1 MSSITQRIPNLLAG
15 ISQQPDNRKRPGQV
29 KDAVNVYPDFT
40 LGMLKRPGSKFVSNL
55 HGANLTDSA
64 KWFHILRDEQE
75 KYIAQYADNV
85 FRVWSLIDGGVRVV
99 DMGTNTGVPGTCDVA
114 TSKTKASDLKTAL
127 SLVQTRLGTLREKE
141 DALAAATTGQNTTV
155 TKLFSVSNTYTVDV
169 EETLESGIL
178 ENSSGQ
184 YLVKNNGTILT
195 REALSVSVKKNAFN
209 LTNTGS
215 TTNIATTTLNGTGT
229 GITVDITFAQI
240 GSTSNYKINT
250 VSINTNGTGYWDGEE
265 LSLDGYPDV
274 TLAVTGVSK
283 GSERTNQYPLIAS
296 QGYRIY
302 ELQQPVAATHTDAQ
316 LQTATTEYNDAKSHA
331 TNIGYDEAV
340 ADVETVTVIDSL
352 TIENAGTG
360 LTQNTYSDQATV
372 ATGTGSGLLVNLTVD
387 ATGVVTEAT
396 VSSASSII
404 GYYVQDQLIEF
415 TGTFAGVQLKI
426 QAAGKRAV
434 YDAAVANCAITTVP
448 SNAYLKDATAD
459 DLEFLTLNDY
469 TFVLNK
475 AKTVSMSTDPADE
488 SPSEIHDGFFYIN
501 TFDSNTHYSVILTYN
516 DNDDVERTETFTVS
530 TANNSHNDLEDVVS
544 DLAQEINQAVA
555 ADTAAQHY
563 ESNNADFTATAVG
576 PGVYLKRFTDT
587 LTVTNSATTHSDGQ
601 VYNKATTGGTGTG
614 LSVNLLVANGVV
626 TKATIAQKGSGYT
639 NGDVISVDDSFFTST
654 QLTYN
659 VSTTTPEFSISV
671 NGGTTAN
678 AIYGFTDSVPNTSFL
693 PSQSVSGHVVKVI
706 NTTDVDI
713 DDMYVQFETAALSE
727 NTVASSGVGSWVET
741 IAPGLKKKL
750 DPLTM
755 PHQLVRQADGSFK
768 YEPVTWIDRLVGD
781 GTTNPLPTFVN
792 QKISNLFFYR
802 NRLGFLSNGNV
813 IMSKAADYFNFFN
826 TSAQVATDDDPI
838 DISAVG
844 TRPAFLNHALPTAV
858 GLVLYGSS
866 EQHILST
873 DSDLFS
879 PKTVKISRLS
889 SYETDE
895 KIEPVSVGTSHAFVS
910 KTPLYT
916 RLFELL
922 DINRDR
928 PPLMNDDT
936 VVVPEL
942 VPASV
947 DSMAA
952 SSALSLIS
960 LGTKG
965 TNDLYQFR
973 FLSAARDKRQLSTWY
988 KWKTTTKV
996 LHQFFDANTFY
1007 VIGNTDSEGVIESYD
1022 MSQSSEEGFLTIPT
1036 GEKTDVCLDLF
1047 YVNPHRE
1054 LVDTLEIVDSDL
1066 TAADGIYGGQSV
1078 NANNEE
1084 IIYQYRISN
1093 NKITQAWI
1101 LKNEGWT
1108 ESPDVRFKL
1117 RQNTHTRV
1125 YLPYTHIADKKLT
1138 AIVLGQQGSVLYPS
1152 AITPDWSGHA
1162 AGISPKLDFFD
1173 LPGDYRGIDTI
1184 IGYNYDMELTLPKL
1198 YVYQQDGESVR
1209 NDPESN
1215 LILHRLRVQTGLS
1228 GPVDYEIKIDGL
1240 NDYTHTASVTMPYE
1254 YEIGEVNM
1262 QANATHVVPIHQ
1274 RNNNLNIT
1282 IKGTTPFPV
1291 SLLGFDWEGKYN
1303 SRFYRRI

>member
-99 DMGTNTGVPGTCDVA
+99 DMGTNTGVPGTCNIA
-114 TSKTKASDLKTAL
+114 TLKTKASDLNTAVA
-127 SLVQTRLGTLREKE
+127 LVGTKLDTLREKE
-141 DALAAATTGQNTTV
+141 DTLAAVTAGQNTTV

-178 ENSSGQ
+178 ENFSGQ

-215 TTNIATTTLNGTGT
+215 TTNIATTSSGTGT
-229 GITVDITFAQI
+229 GITVDITFAQV
-240 GSTSNYKINT
+240 GGTSNYKIDT
-250 VSINTNGTGYWDGEE
+250 VSINTNGTGYWDGEV

-302 ELQQPVAATHTDAQ
+302 ELQQPVAATHTAAQ
-316 LQTATTEYNDAKSHA
+316 LQTAKGEYDDAKSHA

-340 ADVETVTVIDSL
+340 ADVETAL
-352 TIENAGTG
+352 T
-360 LTQNTYSDQATV
+360 
-372 ATGTGSGLLVNLTVD
+372 
-387 ATGVVTEAT
+387 
-396 VSSASSII
+396 
-404 GYYVQDQLIEF
+404 
-415 TGTFAGVQLKI
+415 
-426 QAAGKRAV
+426 GKRAV
-434 YDAAVANCAITTVP
+434 YDADVANCAITTVP

-459 DLEFLTLNDY
+459 DLEFLTINDY

-475 AKTVSMSTDPADE
+475 AKTVSMTTDE

-501 TFDSNTHYSVILTYN
+501 TYDSNSHYSVILTYK
-516 DNDDVERTETFTVS
+516 DNDDVERTETFT
-530 TANNSHNDLEDVVS
+530 TNTQNNSHNDIEDVVAF
-544 DLAQEINQAVA
+544 LAQEINQAVA
-555 ADTAAQHY
+555 ANTAAQHY
-563 ESNNADFTATAVG
+563 ESNNADFTATVVG

-601 VYNKATTGGTGTG
+601 EYNIPTTGGTGTG
-614 LSVNLLVANGVV
+614 LRVNLLVAGGVV

-639 NGDVISVDDSFFTST
+639 NGDVIDVDDSFFAST

-713 DDMYVQFETAALSE
+713 DDMYVQFETTATSE

-741 IAPGLKKKL
+741 IAPGLKYKL

-768 YEPVTWIDRLVGD
+768 YEPVTWINRLVGD
-781 GTTNPLPTFVN
+781 KDTNPLPTFVG

-866 EQHILST
+866 EQHMLST

-895 KIEPVSVGTSHAFVS
+895 KIQPVSVGTSHAFVS

-942 VPASV
+942 VPVSV

-973 FLSAARDKRQLSTWY
+973 FLSSSRDKRELSTWY

-1007 VIGNTDSEGVIESYD
+1007 VIGNTDSEGAIESYD

-1054 LVDTLEIVDSDL
+1054 IHSTLQIVDADITS
-1066 TAADGIYGGQSV
+1066 ADGLVTWASSEFGSLVI
-1078 NANNEE
+1078 A
-1084 IIYQYRISN
+1084 YRIVS
-1093 NKITQAWI
+1093 NKITEAYVVTDEPT
-1101 LKNEGWT
+1101 LADGT
-1108 ESPDVRFKL
+1108 LVGPDSRFKYIK
-1117 RQNTHTRV
+1117 NTNTRV
-1125 YLPYTHIADKKLT
+1125 YLPYSKLSDKTL
-1138 AIVLGQQGSVLYPS
+1138 AAVVLGASNGAVLYPNVLS
-1152 AITPDWSGHA
+1152 NNT
-1162 AGISPKLDFFD
+1162 FE
-1173 LPGDYRGIDTI
+1173 LPGDYRGTDIV

-1228 GPVDYEIKIDGL
+1228 GPVDYQIKIDGL

-1262 QANATHVVPIHQ
+1262 QANATHVVPIYQ
-1274 RNNNLNIT
+1274 RNDNLNIT

>member
-40 LGMLKRPGSKFVSNL
+40 LGMLKRPGSKFINTLFDPYPISS
-55 HGANLTDSA
+55 D

-75 KYIAQYADNV
+75 KYVVQ
-85 FRVWSLIDGGVRVV
+85 FRNGQFKVWSLIDGTPRAVNYSNSYYRC
-99 DMGTNTGVPGTCDVA
+99 NTSSYINVA
-114 TSKTKASDLKTAL
+114 NSIKPSFDSLTDATKTL
-127 SLVQTRLGTLREKE
+127 QEKE
-141 DALAAATTGQNTTV
+141 NALAAATAGQNTTV

-178 ENSSGQ
+178 KNSSGQ
-184 YLVKNNGTILT
+184 YLVKNNGTVVASHVTSLPSGY
-195 REALSVSVKKNAFN
+195 AL
-209 LTNTGS
+209 
-215 TTNIATTTLNGTGT
+215 
-229 GITVDITFAQI
+229 
-240 GSTSNYKINT
+240 
-250 VSINTNGTGYWDGEE
+250 
-265 LSLDGYPDV
+265 
-274 TLAVTGVSK
+274 
-283 GSERTNQYPLIAS
+283 GSERTDQYPLIAS
-296 QGYRIY
+296 QGYRVY
-302 ELQQPVAATHTDAQ
+302 EAQLTVAATHTGQQ
-316 LQTATTEYNDAKSHA
+316 LTDATTEYNNAKTTYDSVLA
-331 TNIGYDEAV
+331 TYNSYNSSFDFYNGDCPAV
-340 ADVETVTVIDSL
+340 NTPDNLLYIK
-352 TIENAGTG
+352 NAGSGFTNG
-360 LTQNTYSDQATV
+360 EYPQQSTTTL
-372 ATGTGSGLLVNLTVD
+372 TGSGTNMQVNIRVENSKVVSANVYTLGAGSGYSVGDTISV
-387 ATGVVTEAT
+387 TNFSGVVLE
-396 VSSASSII
+396 I
-404 GYYVQDQLIEF
+404 
-415 TGTFAGVQLKI
+415 AG
-426 QAAGKRAV
+426 
-434 YDAAVANCAITTVP
+434 P
-448 SNAYLKDATAD
+448 SYLKDATAD
-459 DLEFLTLNDY
+459 DIEFLTLNDY

-475 AKTVSMSTDPADE
+475 AKTVSMTTDTSAAQVSEGFVYINSVSPSTDY
-488 SPSEIHDGFFYIN
+488 EIR
-501 TFDSNTHYSVILTYN
+501 LTYN
-516 DNDDVERTETFTVS
+516 GTTRTFTFQTS
-530 TANNSHNDLEDVVS
+530 DSGHIDANTICVGLIAAIAN
-544 DLAQEINQAVA
+544 VA
-555 ADTAAQHY
+555 NY
-563 ESNNADFTATAVG
+563 
-576 PGVYLKRFTDT
+576 
-587 LTVTNSATTHSDGQ
+587 
-601 VYNKATTGGTGTG
+601 GTGATYPEYK
-614 LSVNLLVANGVV
+614 GVEV
-626 TKATIAQKGSGYT
+626 GSGIYIT
-639 NGDVISVDDSFFTST
+639 RIDSNGAYVDE
-654 QLTYN
+654 
-659 VSTTTPEFSISV
+659 EFDIETR
-671 NGGTTAN
+671 GGSSDN
-678 AIYGFTDSVPNTSFL
+678 AIYGFTDTVPNTSFL
-693 PSQSVSGHVVKVI
+693 PIQAKNGYKVKVV
-706 NTTDVDI
+706 NTTDVEI
-713 DDMYVQFETAALSE
+713 DDM
-727 NTVASSGVGSWVET
+727 WVEFQASHNAT
-741 IAPGLKKKL
+741 YGGGAWIESTAPELKYKI

-781 GTTNPLPTFVN
+781 DNTNPLPTFVG

-844 TRPAFLNHALPTAV
+844 TRPAFLKYALPTAV

-960 LGTKG
+960 LSTKG

-1007 VIGNTDSEGVIESYD
+1007 VIGTNDTDVTIESYD

-1047 YVNPHRE
+1047 NVNPHR
-1054 LVDTLEIVDSDL
+1054 TYDSNTNL
-1066 TAADGIYGGQSV
+1066 TTV
-1078 NANNEE
+1078 E
-1084 IIYQYRISN
+1084 
-1093 NKITQAWI
+1093 
-1101 LKNEGWT
+1101 
-1108 ESPDVRFKL
+1108 
-1117 RQNTHTRV
+1117 
-1125 YLPYTHIADKKLT
+1125 LPYTHLTDKNL
-1138 AIVLGQQGSVLYPS
+1138 AAVVLGPSNGAVLYP
-1152 AITPDWSGHA
+1152 TVTNNTFV
-1162 AGISPKLDFFD
+1162 LD
-1173 LPGDYRGIDTI
+1173 GDYRGTDIV

-1262 QANATHVVPIHQ
+1262 QANATHVVPIYQ
-1274 RNNNLNIT
+1274 RNDNLNIT

>member
-40 LGMLKRPGSKFVSNL
+40 LGMLKRPGSKFVSKL
-55 HGANLTDSA
+55 HGANLTASA

-99 DMGTNTGVPGTCDVA
+99 DMGANTGVPGTCDVA
-114 TSKTKASDLKTAL
+114 TSKTEAGELNTAVAL
-127 SLVQTRLGTLREKE
+127 IQTRLDTLREKE
-141 DALAAATTGQNTTV
+141 DALAAATAGQNTTV

-178 ENSSGQ
+178 QNTNG
-184 YLVKNNGTILT
+184 YLVKNNGTVVASHVTSLPSGY
-195 REALSVSVKKNAFN
+195 AL
-209 LTNTGS
+209 
-215 TTNIATTTLNGTGT
+215 
-229 GITVDITFAQI
+229 
-240 GSTSNYKINT
+240 
-250 VSINTNGTGYWDGEE
+250 
-265 LSLDGYPDV
+265 
-274 TLAVTGVSK
+274 
-283 GSERTNQYPLIAS
+283 GSERTDQYPLIAS
-296 QGYRIY
+296 QGYRVY
-302 ELQQPVAATHTDAQ
+302 EAQLTVAATHTEQQ
-316 LQTATTEYNDAKSHA
+316 LTDATTEYNTAK
-331 TNIGYDEAV
+331 TGNNGYDVAV
-340 ADVETVTVIDSL
+340 AEVETAATGKRAVYDAAAADCAVTTIPADSL
-352 TIENAGTG
+352 TVDTAGSG
-360 LTQNTYSDQATV
+360 LTDGTFNDQATV
-372 ATGTGSGLLVNLTVD
+372 ATETGSGLLVNLTVSGGAVTAAAISTASD
-387 ATGVVTEAT
+387 ITGF
-396 VSSASSII
+396 
-404 GYYVQDQLIEF
+404 YLHDQEISF
-415 TGTFAGVQLKI
+415 TGT
-426 QAAGKRAV
+426 
-434 YDAAVANCAITTVP
+434 YAAVKLKVQQGG
-448 SNAYLKDATAD
+448 YLEGAAAD
-459 DLEFLTLNDY
+459 DIELLTLNDY
-469 TFVLNK
+469 TLVLNK
-475 AKTVSMSTDPADE
+475 AKTVRMTADKSAAQVNE
-488 SPSEIHDGFFYIN
+488 GFVYIN
-501 TFDSNTHYSVILTYN
+501 TVTPSTDYEIRLTYSGTT
-516 DNDDVERTETFTVS
+516 RTFTFQTS
-530 TANNSHNDLEDVVS
+530 NSGHIDANTICVGLIDKL
-544 DLAQEINQAVA
+544 
-555 ADTAAQHY
+555 ADTANY
-563 ESNNADFTATAVG
+563 GGGAVEYT
-576 PGVYLKRFTDT
+576 GVE
-587 LTVTNSATTHSDGQ
+587 V
-601 VYNKATTGGTGTG
+601 
-614 LSVNLLVANGVV
+614 
-626 TKATIAQKGSGYT
+626 GSGIYIT
-639 NGDVISVDDSFFTST
+639 RIDGNEFDVETR
-654 QLTYN
+654 
-659 VSTTTPEFSISV
+659 
-671 NGGTTAN
+671 GGSSDN
-678 AIYGFTDSVPNTSFL
+678 AIYGFTDTVPNTSFL
-693 PSQSVSGHVVKVI
+693 PIQAKDGYKVRI
-706 NTTDVDI
+706 VNTTDVDI
-713 DDMYVQFETAALSE
+713 DDM
-727 NTVASSGVGSWVET
+727 WVEFQSSHSAT
-741 IAPGLKKKL
+741 YGGGAWVEATAPDVFYKL

-755 PHQLVRQADGSFK
+755 PHQFVRQADGSFK

-781 GTTNPLPTFVN
+781 DNTNPLPTFVG
-792 QKISNLFFYR
+792 QKISNFFFYR

-844 TRPAFLNHALPTAV
+844 TRPAFLNHVLPTAV

-879 PKTVKISRLS
+879 PKTVKISQLS

-895 KIEPVSVGTSHAFVS
+895 NIEPVSVGTSHAFVS
-910 KTPLYT
+910 KTPLFT
-916 RLFELL
+916 RLFEML

-942 VPASV
+942 IPASV
-947 DSMAA
+947 DSMSA

-960 LGTKG
+960 LCTKG

-1007 VIGNTDSEGVIESYD
+1007 VIGDTDSEGVIESYD

-1047 YVNPHRE
+1047 DVNPHR
-1054 LVDTLEIVDSDL
+1054 VITDTVEVLDENTTQADDFWTFTGVDSVGEIKIKYRVLNGKIFDAHVA
-1066 TAADGIYGGQSV
+1066 TNTSDFPDGYVFS
-1078 NANNEE
+1078 
-1084 IIYQYRISN
+1084 S
-1093 NKITQAWI
+1093 
-1101 LKNEGWT
+1101 
-1108 ESPDVRFKL
+1108 RFKL
-1117 RQNTHTRV
+1117 IKNSHTRV
-1125 YLPYTHIADKKLT
+1125 YLQHTHVSNKRLA
-1138 AIVLGQQGSVLYPS
+1138 AVVLGEKQGAVLYPS
-1152 AITPDWSGHA
+1152 VIEPNYTAQDDAPY
-1162 AGISPKLDFFD
+1162 LDFFD
-1173 LPGDYRGIDTI
+1173 LPGDYRGTDIV

-1228 GPVDYEIKIDGL
+1228 GPVDYEIKITGL

-1274 RNNNLNIT
+1274 RNENLNIT

>member
-40 LGMLKRPGSKFVSNL
+40 LGMLKRPGSKFVSKL

-99 DMGTNTGVPGTCDVA
+99 DMGTNTGVPGTCNISNA
-114 TSKTKASDLKTAL
+114 KTQANDFNAAS
-127 SLVQTRLGTLREKE
+127 SLVKLNLNTLRQSE
-141 DALAAATTGQNTTV
+141 DNLAVVSAGQNTTV
-155 TKLFSVSNTYTVDV
+155 TKLFSASNTYTIDV

-184 YLVKNNGTILT
+184 YLVKNNGTVVSSNSSSLPANY
-195 REALSVSVKKNAFN
+195 AL
-209 LTNTGS
+209 
-215 TTNIATTTLNGTGT
+215 
-229 GITVDITFAQI
+229 
-240 GSTSNYKINT
+240 
-250 VSINTNGTGYWDGEE
+250 
-265 LSLDGYPDV
+265 
-274 TLAVTGVSK
+274 
-283 GSERTNQYPLIAS
+283 GSERTNQYPLLAS
-296 QGYRIY
+296 KGYRVY
-302 ELQQPVAATHTDAQ
+302 EAQLTVAATHTSTD
-316 LQTATTEYNDAKSHA
+316 LQNATTAYDAAKLTYDAAVTSQDTERTDYNTQANNCA
-331 TNIGYDEAV
+331 IT
-340 ADVETVTVIDSL
+340 TVPSDSL

-360 LTQNTYSDQATV
+360 LTQGSYPDEATV
-372 ATGTGSGLLVNLTVD
+372 ATETGSGLLVNLTVD

-396 VSSASSII
+396 ISSASVIT
-404 GYYVQDQLIEF
+404 GYYLQNQLIKF
-415 TGTFAGVQLKI
+415 TGTFAGVELKV
-426 QAAGKRAV
+426 QQGG
-434 YDAAVANCAITTVP
+434 
-448 SNAYLKDATAD
+448 YLEGATAD
-459 DLEFLTLNDY
+459 DLEFLTINDY

-475 AKTVSMSTDPADE
+475 AKTVRMTADTSAAQVNEGFVYINSVTPSTDY
-488 SPSEIHDGFFYIN
+488 EIR
-501 TFDSNTHYSVILTYN
+501 LTYSGTT
-516 DNDDVERTETFTVS
+516 RTFTYQTSNSGHIDANTICVGLIAELAN
-530 TANNSHNDLEDVVS
+530 TANYGGS
-544 DLAQEINQAVA
+544 AVE
-555 ADTAAQHY
+555 Y
-563 ESNNADFTATAVG
+563 I
-576 PGVYLKRFTDT
+576 GVE
-587 LTVTNSATTHSDGQ
+587 V
-601 VYNKATTGGTGTG
+601 
-614 LSVNLLVANGVV
+614 
-626 TKATIAQKGSGYT
+626 GSGIYIT
-639 NGDVISVDDSFFTST
+639 RTDSE
-654 QLTYN
+654 
-659 VSTTTPEFSISV
+659 EFDIETR
-671 NGGTTAN
+671 GGSSDN
-678 AIYGFTDSVPNTSFL
+678 AIYGFTDIVPNTSFL
-693 PSQSVSGHVVKVI
+693 PIQAKNGYKVKVA
-706 NTTDVDI
+706 NTTDVEI
-713 DDMYVQFETAALSE
+713 DDM
-727 NTVASSGVGSWVET
+727 WVEFQASHNAT
-741 IAPGLKKKL
+741 YGGGAWVESVEPGLKYKL

-781 GTTNPLPTFVN
+781 KDTNPLPTFVN

-844 TRPAFLNHALPTAV
+844 TRPAFLKYALPTAV

-866 EQHILST
+866 EQHMLST

-895 KIEPVSVGTSHAFVS
+895 KIQPVSVGTSHAFVS

-942 VPASV
+942 VPVSV

-960 LGTKG
+960 LGAKG

-973 FLSAARDKRQLSTWY
+973 FLSSSRDKRELSTWY

-1047 YVNPHRE
+1047 YVNPHR
-1054 LVDTLEIVDSDL
+1054 T
-1066 TAADGIYGGQSV
+1066 Y
-1078 NANNEE
+1078 NN
-1084 IIYQYRISN
+1084 
-1093 NKITQAWI
+1093 
-1101 LKNEGWT
+1101 
-1108 ESPDVRFKL
+1108 
-1117 RQNTHTRV
+1117 NTKETTV
-1125 YLPYTHIADKKLT
+1125 KLPYVSTSGTLAAVI
-1138 AIVLGQQGSVLYPS
+1138 LGPSNGAVLYP
-1152 AITPDWSGHA
+1152 TVTNDTFV
-1162 AGISPKLDFFD
+1162 LD
-1173 LPGDYRGIDTI
+1173 GDYRGTDIV

-1228 GPVDYEIKIDGL
+1228 GPVDYQIKIDGL

-1262 QANATHVVPIHQ
+1262 QANATHVVPIYQ
-1274 RNNNLNIT
+1274 RNDNLNIT

>member
-40 LGMLKRPGSKFVSNL
+40 LGMLKRPGSKFVSKL
-55 HGANLTDSA
+55 HGANLTASA

-114 TSKTKASDLKTAL
+114 TSKTEAGELNTAVAL
-127 SLVQTRLGTLREKE
+127 IQTRLDTLREKE
-141 DALAAATTGQNTTV
+141 DALAAATAGQNTTV

-178 ENSSGQ
+178 QNTNG
-184 YLVKNNGTILT
+184 YLVKNNGTVVASHVTSLPSGY
-195 REALSVSVKKNAFN
+195 AL
-209 LTNTGS
+209 
-215 TTNIATTTLNGTGT
+215 
-229 GITVDITFAQI
+229 
-240 GSTSNYKINT
+240 
-250 VSINTNGTGYWDGEE
+250 
-265 LSLDGYPDV
+265 
-274 TLAVTGVSK
+274 
-283 GSERTNQYPLIAS
+283 GSERTDQYPLIAS
-296 QGYRIY
+296 QGYRVY
-302 ELQQPVAATHTDAQ
+302 EAQLTVAATHTGQHLTDA
-316 LQTATTEYNDAKSHA
+316 TNEYNTAKTGS
-331 TNIGYDEAV
+331 NGYDVAV
-340 ADVETVTVIDSL
+340 ADVET
-352 TIENAGTG
+352 A
-360 LTQNTYSDQATV
+360 
-372 ATGTGSGLLVNLTVD
+372 ATGNRALYDDAVD
-387 ATGVVTEAT
+387 
-396 VSSASSII
+396 
-404 GYYVQDQLIEF
+404 
-415 TGTFAGVQLKI
+415 
-426 QAAGKRAV
+426 
-434 YDAAVANCAITTVP
+434 NCAITTVP

-475 AKTVSMSTDPADE
+475 AKTVSMTTDE

-501 TFDSNTHYSVILTYN
+501 TYDSNTHYSVILTYK
-516 DNDDVERTETFTVS
+516 DNDDVERTETFT
-530 TANNSHNDLEDVVS
+530 TNTQNNAHADIEDVVS
-544 DLAQEINQAVA
+544 FLAQEINQAVG
-555 ADTAAQHY
+555 ADTATQYYA
-563 ESNNADFTATAVG
+563 SDNADFTATAVG

-587 LTVTNSATTHSDGQ
+587 LTVTNSTTTHSDGQ
-601 VYNKATTGGTGTG
+601 VHNKSTTGGTGTG
-614 LSVNLLVANGVV
+614 LRVNLLVAGGVV

-639 NGDVISVDDSFFTST
+639 NGDVISVDDSQFSST

-678 AIYGFTDSVPNTSFL
+678 SIYGFTDSVPNTSFL
-693 PSQSVSGHVVKVI
+693 PNQSVNGHVVKII

-713 DDMYVQFETAALSE
+713 DDMYVKFETTATSD

-741 IAPGLKKKL
+741 IAPGLKYKL

-755 PHQLVRQADGSFK
+755 PHQFVRQADGSFK

-781 GTTNPLPTFVN
+781 DNTNPLPTFVG
-792 QKISNLFFYR
+792 QKISNFFFYR

-844 TRPAFLNHALPTAV
+844 TRPAFLNHVLPTAV

-879 PKTVKISRLS
+879 PKTVKISQLS

-895 KIEPVSVGTSHAFVS
+895 NIEPVSVGTSHAFVS
-910 KTPLYT
+910 KTPLFT

-942 VPASV
+942 IPASV
-947 DSMAA
+947 DSMSA

-960 LGTKG
+960 LCTKG

-1007 VIGNTDSEGVIESYD
+1007 VIGDTDSEGVIESYD

-1047 YVNPHRE
+1047 YVNPHRTY
-1054 LVDTLEIVDSDL
+1054 D
-1066 TAADGIYGGQSV
+1066 
-1078 NANNEE
+1078 NND
-1084 IIYQYRISN
+1084 
-1093 NKITQAWI
+1093 
-1101 LKNEGWT
+1101 NET
-1108 ESPDVRFKL
+1108 TVE
-1117 RQNTHTRV
+1117 
-1125 YLPYTHIADKKLT
+1125 LPYVSANGTLAAVI
-1138 AIVLGQQGSVLYPS
+1138 LGPSNGAVLYP
-1152 AITPDWSGHA
+1152 TVTNNTFV
-1162 AGISPKLDFFD
+1162 LD
-1173 LPGDYRGIDTI
+1173 GDYRGTDIV

-1228 GPVDYEIKIDGL
+1228 GPVDYEIKITGL

-1274 RNNNLNIT
+1274 RNENLNIT

>member
-55 HGANLTDSA
+55 YGANLTDSA

-114 TSKTKASDLKTAL
+114 TSKTEANALNTAL

-141 DALAAATTGQNTTV
+141 DALAAATAGQNTTV

-184 YLVKNNGTILT
+184 YLVKNNGTVV
-195 REALSVSVKKNAFN
+195 ASHV
-209 LTNTGS
+209 
-215 TTNIATTTLNGTGT
+215 
-229 GITVDITFAQI
+229 
-240 GSTSNYKINT
+240 TSLP
-250 VSINTNGTGYWDGEE
+250 SGYV
-265 LSLDGYPDV
+265 L
-274 TLAVTGVSK
+274 
-283 GSERTNQYPLIAS
+283 GSERTDQYPLIAS
-296 QGYRIY
+296 QGYRVY
-302 ELQQPVAATHTDAQ
+302 EAQLTVAATHTEQQ
-316 LQTATTEYNDAKSHA
+316 LTDATTEYNTAKTAYDA
-331 TNIGYDEAV
+331 TV
-340 ADVETVTVIDSL
+340 ADVET
-352 TIENAGTG
+352 
-360 LTQNTYSDQATV
+360 AT
-372 ATGTGSGLLVNLTVD
+372 T
-387 ATGVVTEAT
+387 
-396 VSSASSII
+396 
-404 GYYVQDQLIEF
+404 
-415 TGTFAGVQLKI
+415 
-426 QAAGKRAV
+426 GKRAL
-434 YDAAVANCAITTVP
+434 YDAAVANCAITTAP

-475 AKTVSMSTDPADE
+475 AKTVSMTTDV
-488 SPSEIHDGFFYIN
+488 SPSQVDSGFVYLN
-501 TFDSNTHYSVILTYN
+501 TLSSNSHYSVTLSYTD
-516 DNDDVERTETFTVS
+516 DNGTAQTHTLDTAVANNTHDEIDDVLDDLIAE
-530 TANNSHNDLEDVVS
+530 NNS
-544 DLAQEINQAVA
+544 
-555 ADTAAQHY
+555 
-563 ESNNADFTATAVG
+563 DFTITKVG
-576 PGVYLKRFTDT
+576 YGIYITR
-587 LTVTNSATTHSDGQ
+587 N
-601 VYNKATTGGTGTG
+601 
-614 LSVNLLVANGVV
+614 
-626 TKATIAQKGSGYT
+626 
-639 NGDVISVDDSFFTST
+639 
-654 QLTYN
+654 
-659 VSTTTPEFSISV
+659 TTTQYTKFTLEV
-671 NGGTTAN
+671 EGGQTDN
-678 AIYGFTDSVPNTSFL
+678 SIYGFTDSVPNTSFL
-693 PSQSVSGHVVKVI
+693 PAQSVDGHVVKII

-713 DDMYVQFETAALSE
+713 DDIYVKFETNGSA
-727 NTVASSGVGSWVET
+727 NKGVGSWVET
-741 IAPGLKKKL
+741 IEPGLNYKL

-781 GTTNPLPTFVN
+781 DNTNPLPTFVG

-889 SYETDE
+889 SYEADE
-895 KIEPVSVGTSHAFVS
+895 NIEPVSVGTSHAFVS

-973 FLSAARDKRQLSTWY
+973 FLSAGRDKRQLSTWY

-1007 VIGNTDSEGVIESYD
+1007 VIGAYPQPYGISMNEDVNQASIESYD
-1022 MSQSSEEGFLTIPT
+1022 MSQSSEEGFLTLPT

-1054 LVDTLEIVDSDL
+1054 LGPTVEILDSQSGGGWTTWTDYLNNIEIKGYAKDGKIEYAYVHLDNPALADGTLIVD
-1066 TAADGIYGGQSV
+1066 G
-1078 NANNEE
+1078 
-1084 IIYQYRISN
+1084 
-1093 NKITQAWI
+1093 
-1101 LKNEGWT
+1101 
-1108 ESPDVRFKL
+1108 RFKYIKNK
-1117 RQNTHTRV
+1117 NTIVH
-1125 YLPYTHIADKKLT
+1125 LPYRRKQGKTFA
-1138 AIVLGQQGSVLYPS
+1138 AVVLGESNGTVYYP
-1152 AITPDWSGHA
+1152 TVMHNNTFEL
-1162 AGISPKLDFFD
+1162 AGDQ
-1173 LPGDYRGIDTI
+1173 RGVDMV
-1184 IGYNYDMELTLPKL
+1184 IGYIYDMEIDLPKL

-1254 YEIGEVNM
+1254 YETGGVNM
-1262 QANATHVVPIHQ
+1262 QANATHVVPIYQ

>member
-99 DMGTNTGVPGTCDVA
+99 DMGTNTGVPGTCNVA
-114 TSKTKASDLKTAL
+114 TSKTKASDLNTAL
-127 SLVQTRLGTLREKE
+127 SLVQTRLDTLREKE
-141 DALAAATTGQNTTV
+141 DALAAATAGQNTTV

-178 ENSSGQ
+178 KNSSGQ
-184 YLVKNNGTILT
+184 YLVKNNGTVVASGVTSLPSGY
-195 REALSVSVKKNAFN
+195 AL
-209 LTNTGS
+209 
-215 TTNIATTTLNGTGT
+215 
-229 GITVDITFAQI
+229 
-240 GSTSNYKINT
+240 
-250 VSINTNGTGYWDGEE
+250 
-265 LSLDGYPDV
+265 
-274 TLAVTGVSK
+274 
-283 GSERTNQYPLIAS
+283 GSERTDQYPLIAS
-296 QGYRIY
+296 QGYRVY
-302 ELQQPVAATHTDAQ
+302 EAQLTVAATHTGQQ
-316 LQTATTEYNDAKSHA
+316 LTDATTEYNTAKA
-331 TNIGYDEAV
+331 NYDTAV
-340 ADVETVTVIDSL
+340 ADVEIPTLDSL
-352 TIENAGTG
+352 TIENGGTG
-360 LTQNTYSDQATV
+360 IIPGSATDWPTV
-372 ATGTGSGLLVNLTVD
+372 ATETGSGLLVNLTVD
-387 ATGVVTEAT
+387 FSGVVTQAT
-396 VSSASSII
+396 ISSASVIS
-404 GYYVQDQLIEF
+404 GYYLQDQLIEF
-415 TGTFAGVQLKI
+415 TGVFAGVKLKV
-426 QAAGKRAV
+426 QQTGGKRAL

-448 SNAYLKDATAD
+448 SNAYLKDATAN

-475 AKTVSMSTDPADE
+475 AKTVSMTTDTSAAQVNEGFVYINSVSPSTDY
-488 SPSEIHDGFFYIN
+488 EIR
-501 TFDSNTHYSVILTYN
+501 LTYSGTT
-516 DNDDVERTETFTVS
+516 RTFTFQTS
-530 TANNSHNDLEDVVS
+530 SSGHIDANTICVGLIAE
-544 DLAQEINQAVA
+544 L
-555 ADTAAQHY
+555 ADTANY
-563 ESNNADFTATAVG
+563 G
-576 PGVYLKRFTDT
+576 G
-587 LTVTNSATTHSDGQ
+587 SAAE
-601 VYNKATTGGTGTG
+601 YTGIE
-614 LSVNLLVANGVV
+614 V
-626 TKATIAQKGSGYT
+626 GSGIYIT
-639 NGDVISVDDSFFTST
+639 RTDSE
-654 QLTYN
+654 
-659 VSTTTPEFSISV
+659 EFDIETR
-671 NGGTTAN
+671 GGSSDN
-678 AIYGFTDSVPNTSFL
+678 AIYGFTDTVPNTSFL
-693 PSQSVSGHVVKVI
+693 PIQAKNGYKVKVV
-706 NTTDVDI
+706 NTTDVEI
-713 DDMYVQFETAALSE
+713 DDM
-727 NTVASSGVGSWVET
+727 WVEFQASHNAT
-741 IAPGLKKKL
+741 YGGGAWIESTAPGLKYKL

-781 GTTNPLPTFVN
+781 DNTNPLPTFVG

-960 LGTKG
+960 LSTKG

-973 FLSAARDKRQLSTWY
+973 FLSATRDKRQLSTWY

-1007 VIGNTDSEGVIESYD
+1007 VIGAYPQPYGISILDDVNQASIESYD
-1022 MSQSSEEGFLTIPT
+1022 MSQSSEEGFLTLPT

-1054 LVDTLEIVDSDL
+1054 IGPTVEIVNQQHQGGGWITWYDYTNNIEIKGYAKDGKIEYAYVHSDNPAL
-1066 TAADGIYGGQSV
+1066 ADGTLIVSGKFKY
-1078 NANNEE
+1078 
-1084 IIYQYRISN
+1084 IK
-1093 NKITQAWI
+1093 NK
-1101 LKNEGWT
+1101 
-1108 ESPDVRFKL
+1108 
-1117 RQNTHTRV
+1117 NTIVH
-1125 YLPYTHIADKKLT
+1125 LPYRRKQGKTFA
-1138 AIVLGQQGSVLYPS
+1138 AVVLGESNGTVYYP
-1152 AITPDWSGHA
+1152 TVMHNNTFEL
-1162 AGISPKLDFFD
+1162 AGDQ
-1173 LPGDYRGIDTI
+1173 RGVDMV
-1184 IGYNYDMELTLPKL
+1184 IGYIYDMEIDLPKL
-1198 YVYQQDGESVR
+1198 YVYQQDGESIR

-1254 YEIGEVNM
+1254 YETGGVNM

>member
-55 HGANLTDSA
+55 HGANLTNSA

-85 FRVWSLIDGGVRVV
+85 FRVWSLIDGGVRAV
-99 DMGTNTGVPGTCDVA
+99 DMGDDTGVPVTCTLTDADADTYNNAVA
-114 TSKTKASDLKTAL
+114 
-127 SLVQTRLGTLREKE
+127 LVQTRLDTLREKE
-141 DALAAATTGQNTTV
+141 DDLAEATTGQNTTV

-178 ENSSGQ
+178 QNTTG
-184 YLVKNNGTILT
+184 YLVKNNGTVVASHVTSLPSGY
-195 REALSVSVKKNAFN
+195 AL
-209 LTNTGS
+209 
-215 TTNIATTTLNGTGT
+215 
-229 GITVDITFAQI
+229 
-240 GSTSNYKINT
+240 
-250 VSINTNGTGYWDGEE
+250 
-265 LSLDGYPDV
+265 
-274 TLAVTGVSK
+274 
-283 GSERTNQYPLIAS
+283 GSERTDQYPLIAS
-296 QGYRIY
+296 KGYRVF
-302 ELQQPVAATHTDAQ
+302 EAQLTVAATHTEQQ
-316 LQTATTEYNDAKSHA
+316 LTAATTAYNTAK
-331 TNIGYDEAV
+331 TEYDEAV
-340 ADVETVTVIDSL
+340 TDADEAKS
-352 TIENAGTG
+352 
-360 LTQNTYSDQATV
+360 TY
-372 ATGTGSGLLVNLTVD
+372 N
-387 ATGVVTEAT
+387 
-396 VSSASSII
+396 
-404 GYYVQDQLIEF
+404 
-415 TGTFAGVQLKI
+415 
-426 QAAGKRAV
+426 GK
-434 YDAAVANCAITTVP
+434 VANCAITNVP
-448 SNAYLKDATAD
+448 TDAYLKNATAD
-459 DLEFLTLNDY
+459 DLEFLTINDY

-475 AKTVSMSTDPADE
+475 AKTVSMTTDT
-488 SPSEIHDGFFYIN
+488 SPSEVHDGFFYIN
-501 TFDSNTHYSVILTYN
+501 VYDSNTHYSIILTYK
-516 DNDDVERTETFTVS
+516 DNDDVERTETFT
-530 TANNSHNDLEDVVS
+530 TNTQNNSHDDIEDVVS
-544 DLAQEINQAVA
+544 YLAEQINIATA
-555 ADTAAQHY
+555 ADTATQYY

-601 VYNKATTGGTGTG
+601 THNKATTGGTGSG
-614 LSVNLLVANGVV
+614 LIVNLLVAGGVV

-639 NGDVISVDDSFFTST
+639 DGDVISVADSQFANT

-659 VSTTTPEFSISV
+659 VGTTTPEFSISV

-693 PSQSVSGHVVKVI
+693 PSQSVDGHVVKII

-713 DDMYVQFETAALSE
+713 DDMYVKFETTATSDT
-727 NTVASSGVGSWVET
+727 TVAGAGVGSWVET
-741 IAPGLKKKL
+741 IAPGLKYKF

-755 PHQLVRQADGSFK
+755 PHQLVRQADGSFE
-768 YEPVTWIDRLVGD
+768 YGPVTWIDRLVGD
-781 GTTNPLPTFVN
+781 DNTNPLPTFVG

-844 TRPAFLNHALPTAV
+844 TRPAFLTHVLPTAV
-858 GLVLYGSS
+858 GLVLYGTS
-866 EQHILST
+866 EQHLLST

-879 PKTVKISRLS
+879 PKTVKVSTLS

-895 KIEPVSVGTSHAFVS
+895 KIGPVAVGTSQAFVS

-942 VPASV
+942 VPETV

-973 FLSAARDKRQLSTWY
+973 FLSASRDKRQLSTWY
-988 KWKTTTKV
+988 RWKTTTKM

-1007 VIGNTDSEGVIESYD
+1007 VIGNTDSEAVVESYD

-1047 YVNPHRE
+1047 YVNPHRKVE
-1054 LVDTLEIVDSDL
+1054 RDLKIIDSR
-1066 TAADGIYGGQSV
+1066 TIFSGGSGG
-1078 NANNEE
+1078 
-1084 IIYQYRISN
+1084 SN
-1093 NKITQAWI
+1093 NYNQTTLTSGNGTGLTLNYII
-1101 LKNEGWT
+1101 ENG
-1108 ESPDVRFKL
+1108 DV
-1117 RQNTHTRV
+1117 TRV
-1125 YLPYTHIADKKLT
+1125 WIHTDGTGYEAGDEIYLPGHPNLTVFRYEVISEKTVFYLPYSHLSGKTLAAVVIGDSNGAL
-1138 AIVLGQQGSVLYPS
+1138 LYPN
-1152 AITPDWSGHA
+1152 I
-1162 AGISPKLDFFD
+1162 LDNDTFE
-1173 LPGDYRGIDTI
+1173 LTGDYLGTDIV

-1228 GPVDYEIKIDGL
+1228 GPVDYEIKITGL

-1262 QANATHVVPIHQ
+1262 KANATHVVPIHQ
-1274 RNNNLNIT
+1274 RNENLKIT

-1303 SRFYRRI
+1303 PRFYRRI

>member
-99 DMGTNTGVPGTCDVA
+99 DMGTNTGVPGTCSVA
-114 TSKTKASDLKTAL
+114 TLKTKASDLNTAVA
-127 SLVQTRLGTLREKE
+127 LVNTKLDTLREKE
-141 DALAAATTGQNTTV
+141 SALAAATAGQNTTV

-215 TTNIATTTLNGTGT
+215 TTNITTTSNGTGT
-229 GITVDITFAQI
+229 GITVDITFAQV

-302 ELQQPVAATHTDAQ
+302 ELQQPVAATHTAAQ
-316 LQTATTEYNDAKSHA
+316 LQTATDEYNDAKSHA
-331 TNIGYDEAV
+331 TDIGYDEAV
-340 ADVETVTVIDSL
+340 EDVETA
-352 TIENAGTG
+352 TI
-360 LTQNTYSDQATV
+360 
-372 ATGTGSGLLVNLTVD
+372 
-387 ATGVVTEAT
+387 
-396 VSSASSII
+396 
-404 GYYVQDQLIEF
+404 
-415 TGTFAGVQLKI
+415 
-426 QAAGKRAV
+426 GKRAL
-434 YDAAVANCAITTVP
+434 YDAAVDNCAITTVP

-501 TFDSNTHYSVILTYN
+501 TFDSNTHYSVILTYK

-530 TANNSHNDLEDVVS
+530 VANNSHNDLEDVVS
-544 DLAQEINQAVA
+544 ELALQINTS
-555 ADTAAQHY
+555 TAEETVNDPQFYA
-563 ESNNADFTATAVG
+563 SDNADFTATAVG

-587 LTVTNSATTHSDGQ
+587 LTISTDSTSATPN
-601 VYNKATTGGTGTG
+601 VYYNLETSGGSGTG
-614 LSVNLLVANGVV
+614 LRVNLKVENVDGTNTV

-639 NGDVISVDDSFFTST
+639 NGDVISIINDSHFSATE
-654 QLTYN
+654 LTYN

-713 DDMYVQFETAALSE
+713 DDMYVQFKTTAISE

-741 IAPGLKKKL
+741 LAPGLKKKL

-781 GTTNPLPTFVN
+781 DITNPLPTFVG

-942 VPASV
+942 IPASV

-952 SSALSLIS
+952 SSALSVIS

-973 FLSAARDKRQLSTWY
+973 FLSAGRDKRQLSTWY

-1054 LVDTLEIVDSDL
+1054 LVDTLEIVDNDL
-1066 TAADGIYGGQSV
+1066 TADDGIYGGQSV

-1093 NKITQAWI
+1093 NKITQVWI

-1108 ESPDVRFKL
+1108 ESPNVRFKL
-1117 RQNTHTRV
+1117 HQNTHTRI
-1125 YLPYTHIADKKLT
+1125 YLPYTHIENKKLSVV
-1138 AIVLGQQGSVLYPS
+1138 VLGQQGSVLYPS
-1152 AITPDWSGHA
+1152 VITPDWSSHA
-1162 AGISPKLDFFD
+1162 ASISPKLDFID

-1274 RNNNLNIT
+1274 RNDNLNIT

>member
-1 MSSITQRIPNLLAG
+1 
-15 ISQQPDNRKRPGQV
+15 
-29 KDAVNVYPDFT
+29 
-40 LGMLKRPGSKFVSNL
+40 MLKRPGSKFVSNL

-99 DMGTNTGVPGTCDVA
+99 DMGTNTGVPGTCDVV
-114 TSKTKASDLKTAL
+114 TSKTKASDLNTAL
-127 SLVQTRLGTLREKE
+127 SLVQTRLDTLREKE
-141 DALAAATTGQNTTV
+141 DALAAATAGQNTTV

-178 ENSSGQ
+178 KNSSGQ
-184 YLVKNNGTILT
+184 YLVKNSGTVVASHVTSLPSGY
-195 REALSVSVKKNAFN
+195 AL
-209 LTNTGS
+209 
-215 TTNIATTTLNGTGT
+215 
-229 GITVDITFAQI
+229 
-240 GSTSNYKINT
+240 
-250 VSINTNGTGYWDGEE
+250 
-265 LSLDGYPDV
+265 
-274 TLAVTGVSK
+274 
-283 GSERTNQYPLIAS
+283 GSERTDQYPLIAS
-296 QGYRIY
+296 QGYRVY
-302 ELQQPVAATHTDAQ
+302 EAQLTVAATHTGQQ
-316 LQTATTEYNDAKSHA
+316 LTDATTEYDTAKSDYNA
-331 TNIGYDEAV
+331 AV
-340 ADVETVTVIDSL
+340 TS
-352 TIENAGTG
+352 
-360 LTQNTYSDQATV
+360 QNTKRTSYNTQA
-372 ATGTGSGLLVNLTVD
+372 N
-387 ATGVVTEAT
+387 
-396 VSSASSII
+396 
-404 GYYVQDQLIEF
+404 
-415 TGTFAGVQLKI
+415 
-426 QAAGKRAV
+426 
-434 YDAAVANCAITTVP
+434 NCAITTVP

-459 DLEFLTLNDY
+459 DLEFLTINDY

-475 AKTVSMSTDPADE
+475 AKTVSMSTDV
-488 SPSEIHDGFFYIN
+488 SPSQVDSGFVYIN
-501 TFDSNTHYSVILTYN
+501 TLDANAHYSFKINYTD
-516 DNDDVERTETFTVS
+516 DNNTPQTIEAETQT
-530 TANNSHNDLEDVVS
+530 TSHNEIQDVLEKLKTHFETDARHEDFYDLK
-544 DLAQEINQAVA
+544 I
-555 ADTAAQHY
+555 
-563 ESNNADFTATAVG
+563 VG
-576 PGVYLKRFTDT
+576 SGLYIQRFTTTEYTKFT
-587 LTVTNSATTHSDGQ
+587 LEV
-601 VYNKATTGGTGTG
+601 
-614 LSVNLLVANGVV
+614 
-626 TKATIAQKGSGYT
+626 
-639 NGDVISVDDSFFTST
+639 
-654 QLTYN
+654 
-659 VSTTTPEFSISV
+659 E
-671 NGGTTAN
+671 GGTTAN
-678 AIYGFTDSVPNTSFL
+678 SIYGFTDSVPNTSFL
-693 PSQSVSGHVVKVI
+693 PAQSVHGHVVKIV

-713 DDMYVQFETAALSE
+713 DDMYVKFEVNNSE
-727 NTVASSGVGSWVET
+727 QITFPTTVPPAQPLQIPAGVGSWVET
-741 IAPGLKKKL
+741 IAPGLKYKL
-750 DPLTM
+750 DPNTM

-781 GTTNPLPTFVN
+781 DNTNPLPTFVN

-826 TSAQVATDDDPI
+826 TSAQIATDDDPI

-844 TRPAFLNHALPTAV
+844 TRPAFLKYALPTAV

-866 EQHILST
+866 EQHMLST

-895 KIEPVSVGTSHAFVS
+895 KIQPVSVGTSHAFVS

-965 TNDLYQFR
+965 VNDLYQFR
-973 FLSAARDKRQLSTWY
+973 FLSSSRDKRELSAWY

-1007 VIGNTDSEGVIESYD
+1007 VIGNTDSEAVIESYD
-1022 MSQSSEEGFLTIPT
+1022 MSQSSKEGFLTIPT

-1047 YVNPHRE
+1047 YVNPHRTVE
-1054 LVDTLEIVDSDL
+1054 QDL
-1066 TAADGIYGGQSV
+1066 YIKNNQTGSTGNALYINRPTTTTGNGQGLTVNFNVSNGI
-1078 NANNEE
+1078 
-1084 IIYQYRISN
+1084 
-1093 NKITQAWI
+1093 ITRAWI
-1101 LKNEGWT
+1101 NTDGTNYQTGDSIFLAS
-1108 ESPDVRFKL
+1108 SPYTNVEFLYNIVSEKTIF
-1117 RQNTHTRV
+1117 N
-1125 YLPYTHIADKKLT
+1125 LPYSKLSDKTL
-1138 AIVLGQQGSVLYPS
+1138 AAVVLGASNGAVLYPNVLS
-1152 AITPDWSGHA
+1152 NNT
-1162 AGISPKLDFFD
+1162 FE
-1173 LPGDYRGIDTI
+1173 LPGDYRGTDIV

-1198 YVYQQDGESVR
+1198 YVYQQDGESIR

-1228 GPVDYEIKIDGL
+1228 GPVDYQIKIDGL

-1262 QANATHVVPIHQ
+1262 QANATHVVPIYQ
-1274 RNNNLNIT
+1274 RNDNLNIT

>member
-99 DMGTNTGVPGTCDVA
+99 DMESNTGVPGTCNIA
-114 TSKTKASDLKTAL
+114 NAKTQANDFNAAS
-127 SLVQTRLGTLREKE
+127 SLVKLNLNTLRQSE
-141 DALAAATTGQNTTV
+141 DNLAVVSAGQNTTV
-155 TKLFSVSNTYTVDV
+155 TKLFSVSNTYTIDV

-184 YLVKNNGTILT
+184 YLVKNNGTVVSSNSSSLPANY
-195 REALSVSVKKNAFN
+195 AL
-209 LTNTGS
+209 
-215 TTNIATTTLNGTGT
+215 
-229 GITVDITFAQI
+229 
-240 GSTSNYKINT
+240 
-250 VSINTNGTGYWDGEE
+250 
-265 LSLDGYPDV
+265 
-274 TLAVTGVSK
+274 
-283 GSERTNQYPLIAS
+283 GSERTNQYPLLAS
-296 QGYRIY
+296 KGYRVY
-302 ELQQPVAATHTDAQ
+302 EAQLTVAATHTSTD
-316 LQTATTEYNDAKSHA
+316 LQTATTAYDAAKLTYDAAVTSQDTERTDYNTQANNCAITTIPS
-331 TNIGYDEAV
+331 
-340 ADVETVTVIDSL
+340 DSL

-360 LTQNTYSDQATV
+360 LTQSSYPDEATV
-372 ATGTGSGLLVNLTVD
+372 ATETGSGLLVNLTVD

-396 VSSASSII
+396 ISSASVIT
-404 GYYVQDQLIEF
+404 GYYLQDQLIKF
-415 TGTFAGVQLKI
+415 TGTFAGVELKV
-426 QAAGKRAV
+426 QQGG
-434 YDAAVANCAITTVP
+434 
-448 SNAYLKDATAD
+448 YLEGATAD
-459 DLEFLTLNDY
+459 DLEFLTINDY

-475 AKTVSMSTDPADE
+475 AKTVRMTGNKSHATGA
-488 SPSEIHDGFFYIN
+488 ITTNRAFVVIN
-501 TFDSNTHYSVILTYN
+501 
-516 DNDDVERTETFTVS
+516 
-530 TANNSHNDLEDVVS
+530 VVS
-544 DLAQEINQAVA
+544 SGIYEVVVDDGTPVTASHSASQN
-555 ADTAAQHY
+555 DTGEHIAEQIAGSG
-563 ESNNADFTATAVG
+563 SNALTNAGYTVDFIG
-576 PGVYLKRFTDT
+576 PGLFISHDNPFTIKVDGPGSANSIYAFTDE
-587 LTVTNSATTHSDGQ
+587 
-601 VYNKATTGGTGTG
+601 
-614 LSVNLLVANGVV
+614 
-626 TKATIAQKGSGYT
+626 I
-639 NGDVISVDDSFFTST
+639 
-654 QLTYN
+654 
-659 VSTTTPEFSISV
+659 
-671 NGGTTAN
+671 
-678 AIYGFTDSVPNTSFL
+678 PNTSLL
-693 PSQSVSGHVVKVI
+693 PVQCKNGYITKVV

-713 DDMYVQFETAALSE
+713 DDMYVKFVGSE
-727 NTVASSGVGSWVET
+727 GGDGVGHWVET
-741 IAPGLKKKL
+741 VKPDEFVAF

-755 PHQLVRQADGSFK
+755 PHQLVRETDGHFTFR
-768 YEPVTWIDRLVGD
+768 PITWIDRLVGD
-781 GTTNPLPTFVN
+781 KDTNPLPKFVN

-844 TRPAFLNHALPTAV
+844 TRPAFLKYALPTAV

-866 EQHILST
+866 EQHMLST

-895 KIEPVSVGTSHAFVS
+895 NIEPVSVGTSHAFVS

-942 VPASV
+942 VPVSV

-960 LGTKG
+960 LGAKG

-973 FLSAARDKRQLSTWY
+973 FLSSSRDKRELSTWY

-1047 YVNPHRE
+1047 DVNPHR
-1054 LVDTLEIVDSDL
+1054 VITDTVEVLDENTTQQDDYWTLSSGDVN
-1066 TAADGIYGGQSV
+1066 GQ
-1078 NANNEE
+1078 
-1084 IIYQYRISN
+1084 IKIKYRVLN
-1093 NKITQAWI
+1093 GKILDAHVS
-1101 LKNEGWT
+1101 KNET
-1108 ESPDVRFKL
+1108 NFPDGQVISGKFKL
-1117 RQNTHTRV
+1117 IKNSHTRV
-1125 YLPYTHIADKKLT
+1125 YLQHTHVPNKKL
-1138 AIVLGQQGSVLYPS
+1138 AAVILGEKQGAVLYPS
-1152 AITPDWSGHA
+1152 VIEPYYRTTE
-1162 AGISPKLDFFD
+1162 AGPHLDFFE
-1173 LPGDYRGIDTI
+1173 LPGDFRGTDIV

-1228 GPVDYEIKIDGL
+1228 GPVDYQIKIDGL

-1262 QANATHVVPIHQ
+1262 QANATHVVPIYQ
-1274 RNNNLNIT
+1274 RNDNLNIT

>member
-99 DMGTNTGVPGTCDVA
+99 DMGTNTGVPGTCNVA
-114 TSKTKASDLKTAL
+114 TSKTEANALNTAL

-141 DALAAATTGQNTTV
+141 DALAAATAGQNTTV

-195 REALSVSVKKNAFN
+195 REALSVSVKRNAFN

-215 TTNIATTTLNGTGT
+215 TTNIATTSNGTGT

-240 GSTSNYKINT
+240 VGTSNYKIDT

-302 ELQQPVAATHTDAQ
+302 ELQQPVAATHTGQQ
-316 LQTATTEYNDAKSHA
+316 LTDATTEYNTAKTNYDA
-331 TNIGYDEAV
+331 AV
-340 ADVETVTVIDSL
+340 ADVET
-352 TIENAGTG
+352 
-360 LTQNTYSDQATV
+360 AT
-372 ATGTGSGLLVNLTVD
+372 T
-387 ATGVVTEAT
+387 
-396 VSSASSII
+396 
-404 GYYVQDQLIEF
+404 
-415 TGTFAGVQLKI
+415 
-426 QAAGKRAV
+426 GKRAV
-434 YDAAVANCAITTVP
+434 YDSAVADCAITTVP
-448 SNAYLKDATAD
+448 TNAYLKDATAD

-475 AKTVSMSTDPADE
+475 AKTVSMTTDTSAAQVNEGFVYINSVSPSTDY
-488 SPSEIHDGFFYIN
+488 EIR
-501 TFDSNTHYSVILTYN
+501 LTYSGTT
-516 DNDDVERTETFTVS
+516 RTFTFQTS
-530 TANNSHNDLEDVVS
+530 NSGHIDANTICVGLIAE
-544 DLAQEINQAVA
+544 L
-555 ADTAAQHY
+555 ADTANYSGSAAEY
-563 ESNNADFTATAVG
+563 T
-576 PGVYLKRFTDT
+576 GVE
-587 LTVTNSATTHSDGQ
+587 V
-601 VYNKATTGGTGTG
+601 
-614 LSVNLLVANGVV
+614 
-626 TKATIAQKGSGYT
+626 GSGIYIT
-639 NGDVISVDDSFFTST
+639 RTDSE
-654 QLTYN
+654 
-659 VSTTTPEFSISV
+659 EFDIETR
-671 NGGTTAN
+671 GGSSDN
-678 AIYGFTDSVPNTSFL
+678 AIYGFTDTVPNTSFL
-693 PSQSVSGHVVKVI
+693 PIQAKNGYKVKVV
-706 NTTDVDI
+706 NTTDVEI
-713 DDMYVQFETAALSE
+713 DDM
-727 NTVASSGVGSWVET
+727 WVEFQASHNAT
-741 IAPGLKKKL
+741 YGGGAWIEITAPGLKYKL

-781 GTTNPLPTFVN
+781 DNTNPLPTFVG

-844 TRPAFLNHALPTAV
+844 TRPAFLKYALPTAV
-858 GLVLYGSS
+858 GLVVYGSS

-879 PKTVKISRLS
+879 PKTVKISTLS

-895 KIEPVSVGTSHAFVS
+895 KIEPVSVGTSQAFVS

-960 LGTKG
+960 LNTKG

-1047 YVNPHRE
+1047 YVNPHR
-1054 LVDTLEIVDSDL
+1054 TYDS
-1066 TAADGIYGGQSV
+1066 
-1078 NANNEE
+1078 NAKETTVE
-1084 IIYQYRISN
+1084 
-1093 NKITQAWI
+1093 
-1101 LKNEGWT
+1101 
-1108 ESPDVRFKL
+1108 
-1117 RQNTHTRV
+1117 
-1125 YLPYTHIADKKLT
+1125 LPYVSTGGTLAAVI
-1138 AIVLGQQGSVLYPS
+1138 LGPSNGAVLYP
-1152 AITPDWSGHA
+1152 TVTNDTFV
-1162 AGISPKLDFFD
+1162 LD
-1173 LPGDYRGIDTI
+1173 GDYRGTDIV

>member
-40 LGMLKRPGSKFVSNL
+40 LGMLKRPGSKFVSKL
-55 HGANLTDSA
+55 HGANLTASA

-99 DMGTNTGVPGTCDVA
+99 DMGTNTGVPGTCNVA
-114 TSKTKASDLKTAL
+114 TSKTKAGELNTAVAL
-127 SLVQTRLGTLREKE
+127 IQTRLDTLREKE
-141 DALAAATTGQNTTV
+141 DVLAAATAGQNTTV

-178 ENSSGQ
+178 QNTNG
-184 YLVKNNGTILT
+184 YLVKNNGTVVASHVTSLPSGY
-195 REALSVSVKKNAFN
+195 AL
-209 LTNTGS
+209 
-215 TTNIATTTLNGTGT
+215 
-229 GITVDITFAQI
+229 
-240 GSTSNYKINT
+240 
-250 VSINTNGTGYWDGEE
+250 
-265 LSLDGYPDV
+265 
-274 TLAVTGVSK
+274 
-283 GSERTNQYPLIAS
+283 GSERTDQYPLIAS
-296 QGYRIY
+296 QGYRVY
-302 ELQQPVAATHTDAQ
+302 EAQLTVAATHTEQQ
-316 LQTATTEYNDAKSHA
+316 LTDATTEYNNAKTNYDA
-331 TNIGYDEAV
+331 AV
-340 ADVETVTVIDSL
+340 ADVET
-352 TIENAGTG
+352 A
-360 LTQNTYSDQATV
+360 AT
-372 ATGTGSGLLVNLTVD
+372 
-387 ATGVVTEAT
+387 
-396 VSSASSII
+396 
-404 GYYVQDQLIEF
+404 
-415 TGTFAGVQLKI
+415 
-426 QAAGKRAV
+426 GKRAV
-434 YDAAVANCAITTVP
+434 YDDAVDNCAITTVP

-475 AKTVSMSTDPADE
+475 AKTVRMTADKSAAQVNE
-488 SPSEIHDGFFYIN
+488 GFVYIN
-501 TFDSNTHYSVILTYN
+501 TVTPSTDYEIRLTYSGTT
-516 DNDDVERTETFTVS
+516 RTFTFQTS
-530 TANNSHNDLEDVVS
+530 NSGHIDANTICVGLIAEF
-544 DLAQEINQAVA
+544 
-555 ADTAAQHY
+555 ADTTNY
-563 ESNNADFTATAVG
+563 GGGAVEYT
-576 PGVYLKRFTDT
+576 GVE
-587 LTVTNSATTHSDGQ
+587 V
-601 VYNKATTGGTGTG
+601 
-614 LSVNLLVANGVV
+614 
-626 TKATIAQKGSGYT
+626 GSGIYIT
-639 NGDVISVDDSFFTST
+639 RIDGN
-654 QLTYN
+654 
-659 VSTTTPEFSISV
+659 EFDIETR
-671 NGGTTAN
+671 GGSSDN
-678 AIYGFTDSVPNTSFL
+678 AIYGFTDTVPNTSFL
-693 PSQSVSGHVVKVI
+693 PIQAKDGYKVRI
-706 NTTDVDI
+706 VNTTDVDI
-713 DDMYVQFETAALSE
+713 DDM
-727 NTVASSGVGSWVET
+727 WVEFQSSHSAT
-741 IAPGLKKKL
+741 YGGGAWVEATAPDVFYKL

-755 PHQLVRQADGSFK
+755 PHQFVRQADGSFK

-781 GTTNPLPTFVN
+781 DNTNPLPTFVE
-792 QKISNLFFYR
+792 QKISNFFFYR

-844 TRPAFLNHALPTAV
+844 TRPAFLNHVLPTAV

-879 PKTVKISRLS
+879 PKTVKISQLS

-895 KIEPVSVGTSHAFVS
+895 NIEPVSVGTSHAFVS
-910 KTPLYT
+910 KTPLFT

-942 VPASV
+942 IPASV
-947 DSMAA
+947 DSMSA

-960 LGTKG
+960 LCTKG

-1007 VIGNTDSEGVIESYD
+1007 VIGDTDSEGVIESYD

-1047 YVNPHRE
+1047 YVNPHRTY
-1054 LVDTLEIVDSDL
+1054 D
-1066 TAADGIYGGQSV
+1066 
-1078 NANNEE
+1078 NND
-1084 IIYQYRISN
+1084 
-1093 NKITQAWI
+1093 
-1101 LKNEGWT
+1101 NET
-1108 ESPDVRFKL
+1108 TVE
-1117 RQNTHTRV
+1117 
-1125 YLPYTHIADKKLT
+1125 LPYVSANGTLAAVI
-1138 AIVLGQQGSVLYPS
+1138 LGPSNGAVLYP
-1152 AITPDWSGHA
+1152 TVTNNTFV
-1162 AGISPKLDFFD
+1162 LD
-1173 LPGDYRGIDTI
+1173 GDYRGTDIV

-1228 GPVDYEIKIDGL
+1228 GPVDYEIKITGL

-1274 RNNNLNIT
+1274 RNENLNIT

>member
-99 DMGTNTGVPGTCDVA
+99 DMGTNTGVPGTCNVA
-114 TSKTKASDLKTAL
+114 TSKTKANELNTAL
-127 SLVQTRLGTLREKE
+127 NLVQTRLDTLREKE
-141 DALAAATTGQNTTV
+141 DVLAAATAGQNTTV

-178 ENSSGQ
+178 QNTNG
-184 YLVKNNGTILT
+184 YLVKNNGNVVASHVTSLPSGY
-195 REALSVSVKKNAFN
+195 AL
-209 LTNTGS
+209 
-215 TTNIATTTLNGTGT
+215 
-229 GITVDITFAQI
+229 
-240 GSTSNYKINT
+240 
-250 VSINTNGTGYWDGEE
+250 
-265 LSLDGYPDV
+265 
-274 TLAVTGVSK
+274 
-283 GSERTNQYPLIAS
+283 GSERTDQYPLIAS
-296 QGYRIY
+296 QGYRVY
-302 ELQQPVAATHTDAQ
+302 EAQLTVAATHTEQQLTDA
-316 LQTATTEYNDAKSHA
+316 TNEYNTAKTNYDA
-331 TNIGYDEAV
+331 AV
-340 ADVETVTVIDSL
+340 ADVET
-352 TIENAGTG
+352 
-360 LTQNTYSDQATV
+360 
-372 ATGTGSGLLVNLTVD
+372 
-387 ATGVVTEAT
+387 
-396 VSSASSII
+396 AS
-404 GYYVQDQLIEF
+404 
-415 TGTFAGVQLKI
+415 T
-426 QAAGKRAV
+426 GKRAL
-434 YDAAVANCAITTVP
+434 YDAAAANCAITTVP

-475 AKTVSMSTDPADE
+475 AKTVSMTTDTSAAQVSEGFVYINSVAPSTDY
-488 SPSEIHDGFFYIN
+488 EIRLTYSGTTRTFTFQTSNSGHIDANTICVGLIAEIDDVANYGTGATYAEYKGVEVGSGIYI
-501 TFDSNTHYSVILTYN
+501 TRIDSNGNYVDEEFDI
-516 DNDDVERTETFTVS
+516 ETRGGS
-530 TANNSHNDLEDVVS
+530 S
-544 DLAQEINQAVA
+544 D
-555 ADTAAQHY
+555 
-563 ESNNADFTATAVG
+563 
-576 PGVYLKRFTDT
+576 
-587 LTVTNSATTHSDGQ
+587 
-601 VYNKATTGGTGTG
+601 
-614 LSVNLLVANGVV
+614 
-626 TKATIAQKGSGYT
+626 
-639 NGDVISVDDSFFTST
+639 
-654 QLTYN
+654 
-659 VSTTTPEFSISV
+659 
-671 NGGTTAN
+671 N
-678 AIYGFTDSVPNTSFL
+678 AIYGFTDTVPNTSFL
-693 PSQSVSGHVVKVI
+693 PIQAKNGYKVKVV
-706 NTTDVDI
+706 NTTDVEI
-713 DDMYVQFETAALSE
+713 DDM
-727 NTVASSGVGSWVET
+727 WVEFQASHNAT
-741 IAPGLKKKL
+741 YGGGAWVESTAPGLKYKL

-781 GTTNPLPTFVN
+781 DNTNPLPTFVG
-792 QKISNLFFYR
+792 QKISNFFFYR

-844 TRPAFLNHALPTAV
+844 TRPAFLNHVLPTAV

-879 PKTVKISRLS
+879 PKTVKISQLS

-895 KIEPVSVGTSHAFVS
+895 NIEPVSVGTSHAFVS

-942 VPASV
+942 VPASI

-973 FLSAARDKRQLSTWY
+973 FLSSARDKRQLSTWY

-1007 VIGNTDSEGVIESYD
+1007 VIGSTDSEGVIESYD

-1047 YVNPHRE
+1047 HVNPHRTY
-1054 LVDTLEIVDSDL
+1054 D
-1066 TAADGIYGGQSV
+1066 
-1078 NANNEE
+1078 NND
-1084 IIYQYRISN
+1084 
-1093 NKITQAWI
+1093 
-1101 LKNEGWT
+1101 NET
-1108 ESPDVRFKL
+1108 TVE
-1117 RQNTHTRV
+1117 
-1125 YLPYTHIADKKLT
+1125 LPYVSANGTLAAVI
-1138 AIVLGQQGSVLYPS
+1138 LGPSNGAVLYP
-1152 AITPDWSGHA
+1152 TVTNNTFV
-1162 AGISPKLDFFD
+1162 LD
-1173 LPGDYRGIDTI
+1173 GDYRGTDIV

-1228 GPVDYEIKIDGL
+1228 GPVDYEIKITGL

-1274 RNNNLNIT
+1274 RNENLNIT